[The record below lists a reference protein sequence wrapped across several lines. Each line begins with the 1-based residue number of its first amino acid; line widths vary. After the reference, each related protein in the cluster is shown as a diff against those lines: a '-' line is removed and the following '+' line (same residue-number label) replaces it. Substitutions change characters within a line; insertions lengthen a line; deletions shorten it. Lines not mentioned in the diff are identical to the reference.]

1 MKKFNVAG
9 ASFRTDK
16 IEYILGKY
24 FDDKSKQD
32 SGSYFVNDQPQKYS
46 KYPVFITNK
55 VKLMPEPENKNDSNA
70 IKIFIDGV
78 HLGYVAR
85 TETEEIHEELKKENN
100 YIAEIKDDK
109 VKNKYIIEISI
120 LEK

>member
-1 MKKFNVAG
+1 MKKFSVAG

-55 VKLMPEPENKNDSNA
+55 VKLMPEPENKNDANA

-100 YIAEIKDDK
+100 YIAEIKDDN
-109 VKNKYIIEISI
+109 VKNKYVIEISI
-120 LEK
+120 SEI